1 MESGRGVM
9 RAGAWLLAAAWLGSA
24 WAQQGIYTCIDG
36 KGRRLTSDRPIPDC
50 LDREQKELNASGT
63 VRRNVGPS
71 LTAQEQAV
79 EEEKERRAAEERARI
94 AEERRRERALL
105 TRYPNRTA
113 HDRER
118 TEAIGQIDE
127 VMKAANKRL
136 TELITDRKAID
147 LEMEFYQKDPS
158 KAPPRLRRMVDENTD
173 SIGVQR
179 RFIASQ
185 EAEKARVNAR
195 FDEELVKLSQLW
207 AMKAVVPAM
216 GTTIKP
222 ASPSAAR

>member
-1 MESGRGVM
+1 MESGRGVK

-24 WAQQGIYTCIDG
+24 SAQQGIYTCVDS
-36 KGRRLTSDRPIPDC
+36 KGRRLTSDRPIPEC

-71 LTAQEQAV
+71 LTAQEQAI

-118 TEAIGQIDE
+118 AEAIGQIEE

-136 TELITDRKAID
+136 TELISDRKAID

-158 KAPPRLRRMVDENTD
+158 KAPPRLRRMVDENND
-173 SIGVQR
+173 SMAVQR
-179 RFIASQ
+179 RFISSQ

-195 FDEELVKLSQLW
+195 FDEELVKLNQLW
-207 AMKAVVPAM
+207 AMKAVVPSM
-216 GTTIKP
+216 GTPVKQ

>member
-9 RAGAWLLAAAWLGSA
+9 RAGALLLAVAWLGSA

-71 LTAQEQAV
+71 LTAQEQAI

-127 VMKAANKRL
+127 VMKAASKRL
-136 TELITDRKAID
+136 NELIADRKAID

-158 KAPPRLRRMVDENTD
+158 KAPPRLRRMVDENNE
-173 SIGVQR
+173 SVAVQR

-207 AMKAVVPAM
+207 AMKAVIPAM
-216 GTTIKP
+216 GSTVKP
-222 ASPSAAR
+222 ASPSATR

>member
-1 MESGRGVM
+1 MASGRGVK

-24 WAQQGIYTCIDG
+24 FAQQGIYTCIDG

-136 TELITDRKAID
+136 TELISDRKAID

-158 KAPPRLRRMVDENTD
+158 KAPPRLRRMVDENTE
-173 SIGVQR
+173 SMAVQR

-207 AMKAVVPAM
+207 AMKAVVPSM
-216 GTTIKP
+216 GTPVKP

>member
-9 RAGAWLLAAAWLGSA
+9 RAGALLLAVAWLGSA

-71 LTAQEQAV
+71 LTAQEQAI

-127 VMKAANKRL
+127 VMKAASKRL
-136 TELITDRKAID
+136 NELIADRKAID

-158 KAPPRLRRMVDENTD
+158 KAPPRLRRMVDENNE
-173 SIGVQR
+173 SVAVQR

-207 AMKAVVPAM
+207 AMKAVIPAM
-216 GTTIKP
+216 GGTVKP
-222 ASPSAAR
+222 ASPSATR